1 MYSLDNF
8 NLKGK
13 KGLIMGI
20 ANQESIAYGC
30 AKAFKTL
37 GADIAITYLDER
49 SKKYVEPIAEE
60 LQADIFMPCD
70 VQSEEEFAALFDAIE
85 KKWGKLDFALHSIA
99 FAPKEDLHGRLV
111 DSSSD
116 GFLLAM
122 DVSCH
127 SFLRMAKLAEPLMK
141 DGGSLFAMSYYGAE
155 KVVENY
161 DLMGPVKSALESSV
175 RYLACELGSK
185 GIRAYTISPGPV
197 RTRAASGL
205 KSFDDLVTDTVKRT
219 PAHHLATIEDIGM
232 TTALMA
238 TPAAKMTSGDTIY
251 IDGGFHVMG

>member
-1 MYSLDNF
+1 MYSMDNF

-13 KGLIMGI
+13 KGLILGI
-20 ANQESIAYGC
+20 ANQHSIAYGC

-37 GADIAITYLDER
+37 GAELAITYLNEP
-49 SKKYVEPIAEE
+49 SKKFVDPIAEE
-60 LQADIFMPCD
+60 LEPEIFMPCD
-70 VQSEEEFAALFDAIE
+70 VQNEDEFAAVFAAIE

-111 DSSSD
+111 DSSSA
-116 GFLLAM
+116 GFLTAI

-127 SFLRMAKLAEPLMK
+127 SFIRMAKMAEPLMV

-155 KVVENY
+155 KVVINY
-161 DLMGPVKSALESSV
+161 DLMGPVKAALESSV
-175 RYLACELGSK
+175 RYLANELGPK

-197 RTRAASGL
+197 KTRAASGL
-205 KSFDDLVTDTVKRT
+205 KSFDDLITETAKRT
-219 PAHHLATIEDIGM
+219 PSHQLATIDDIGM
-232 TTALMA
+232 ATALMA
-238 TPAAKMTSGDTIY
+238 TPAAKMINGDTVY